1 MAVVCTYRERVYHKR
16 FITTLQ
22 SCFSRALSASLSKAA
37 PAPSRTSTRHGLLN
51 SGPSSIPG
59 DPRRGTRYRFRGC
72 AARIRSDSS
81 QPARTGAAGWVSV
94 QCAGAAEDGQHT
106 RADRARRVRRH
117 GARDAADAAC
127 AVRGHGMQA
136 AGTRERTRVACEAR
150 AHARRLWNPLK
161 THTVAACRL
170 RLFLFRSRIV
180 CRTSQRCCDCVGQAT
195 VAERTQQVRRIR
207 LPRAG

>member
-1 MAVVCTYRERVYHKR
+1 MRHKPR
-16 FITTLQ
+16 TLSFLANGLQ
-22 SCFSRALSASLSKAA
+22 HSSPAGGRLPKKGSRKPVQNFKL
-37 PAPSRTSTRHGLLN
+37 
-51 SGPSSIPG
+51 
-59 DPRRGTRYRFRGC
+59 PRRPVIHLQTGVRR
-72 AARIRSDSS
+72 AARIRHAISH
-81 QPARTGAAGWVSV
+81 PARTGAAGWVSV

-106 RADRARRVRRH
+106 RADRARRVRRR